1 MSQAG
6 LTVRS
11 HWHHRCEHI
20 SVSVEPFYNLVLQQ
34 LANKQIPHLQTS
46 KVLWNE
52 GGVISPKR
60 EYLRIMLDSN
70 IFDICTAPFGNGTF
84 FSCWVAEK
92 HPSPLW
98 GTLIGLLLVSIGL
111 FTFVL
116 SFIIPII
123 GFFLWIICV
132 MVVLVGIPFL
142 ILILPHHLQ
151 AYVWVTP
158 FLGPLLERLI
168 APVTYYKIDTSIMAE
183 SAIYEAVQEA
193 VAQVTQAQGYRALTL
208 EEKKPIM
215 KGFLQ

>member
-1 MSQAG
+1 MSQTG

-20 SVSVEPFYNLVLQQ
+20 SVSVEPFYNLVLQR
-34 LANKQIPHLQTS
+34 LATKQIPHIQAS

-123 GFFLWIICV
+123 GFFLWIVCV